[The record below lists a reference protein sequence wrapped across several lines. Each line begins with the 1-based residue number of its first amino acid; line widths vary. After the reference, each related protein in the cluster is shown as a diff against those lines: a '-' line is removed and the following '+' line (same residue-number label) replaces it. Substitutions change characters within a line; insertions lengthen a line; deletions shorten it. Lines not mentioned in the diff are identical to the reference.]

1 MRLLFLAGSHEFF
14 RVSLISLVFSNVARK
29 PLTEEKELTVE
40 ELKADIALLKER
52 IDEVTSDNERLA
64 DMIQQLEEE
73 NRWLKIAV
81 EELLEETQVLTE
93 VP

>member
-1 MRLLFLAGSHEFF
+1 
-14 RVSLISLVFSNVARK
+14 
-29 PLTEEKELTVE
+29 
-40 ELKADIALLKER
+40 
-52 IDEVTSDNERLA
+52 
-64 DMIQQLEEE
+64 MIQQLEEE

>member
-1 MRLLFLAGSHEFF
+1 
-14 RVSLISLVFSNVARK
+14 
-29 PLTEEKELTVE
+29 
-40 ELKADIALLKER
+40 
-52 IDEVTSDNERLA
+52 VTSDNERLA